1 MWMYCWNEGSEG
13 GKALAGA
20 LGIKRLKHEG
30 SRFKGHESKTV
41 INWGSSKLPEE
52 VMKCGVVNNLAS
64 VGICTNK
71 LNFFSDLNSHNNAV
85 INGIE
90 PGKEVVIPDWTSD
103 PEQALKWV
111 ADGHIVCARTV
122 LNGHSAQGL
131 VLVEKPEDFV
141 KAPLYTLYVPKKH
154 EFRVHVVAGEVIDVQ
169 RKAKKIDAEKVDW
182 RIRNLANGFIYAREG
197 FEVPE
202 SVRTQAL
209 VAISAVGLDFGA
221 VDIIWNEKHDKA
233 YVLEINTAPGLM
245 GTTLELYAKAFKEN
259 F

>member
-30 SRFKGHESKTV
+30 SKFKGGGHKTV
-41 INWGSSKLPEE
+41 INWGSSKLPDE
-52 VMKCGVVNNLAS
+52 VEKCRVLNQS
-64 VGICTNK
+64 SRISICTNK
-71 LNFFSDLNSHNNAV
+71 LWFFEYIDDYNFNDGGAPDVEIPEWTIDS
-85 INGIE
+85 E
-90 PGKEVVIPDWTSD
+90 EV
-103 PEQALKWV
+103 LGWV
-111 ADGHIVCARTV
+111 ADGHVVCARTV

-131 VLVEKPEDFV
+131 VLIEKPEDFV

-154 EFRVHVVAGEVIDVQ
+154 EFRVHVVAGKVIDVQ
-169 RKAKKIDAEKVDW
+169 RKAKKNDAEKVDW

-197 FEVPE
+197 FSVPD
-202 SVRTQAL
+202 SVRSQAL
-209 VAISAVGLDFGA
+209 SAIAAVGLDFGA

-245 GTTLELYAKAFKEN
+245 GTTLELYAEAFKEN

>member
-30 SRFKGHESKTV
+30 SKFKGGGHKTV
-41 INWGSSKLPEE
+41 INWGSSKLPDE
-52 VMKCGVVNNLAS
+52 VMKCSVVNKPNS
-64 VGICTNK
+64 VALCTDK
-71 LNFFSDLNSHNNAV
+71 LKFFDWVNDNDDGNYTRV
-85 INGIE
+85 IT
-90 PGKEVVIPDWTSD
+90 PDWTTD
-103 PEQALKWV
+103 PEQVLKWV
-111 ADGHIVCARTV
+111 ADGHVVCARTI

-131 VLVEKPEDFV
+131 VLIEKPEDFV

-154 EFRVHVVAGEVIDVQ
+154 EFRVHVVAGKMIDVQ
-169 RKAKKIDAEKVDW
+169 RKAKKNDAEKVDW

-197 FEVPE
+197 FEVPDV
-202 SVRTQAL
+202 VRQQAL
-209 VAISAVGLDFGA
+209 AAVLAVGLDFGA

-245 GTTLELYAKAFKEN
+245 STTLELYAEAFKEN

>member
-30 SRFKGHESKTV
+30 SKFKGGGHKTV
-41 INWGSSKLPEE
+41 INWGSSKLPDE
-52 VMKCGVVNNLAS
+52 VQKCQVINKPSQVN
-64 VGICTNK
+64 ICTNK
-71 LNFFSDLNSHNNAV
+71 LQFFQYISVGVEEGLE
-85 INGIE
+85 II
-90 PGKEVVIPDWTSD
+90 IPDWTTN
-103 PEQALKWV
+103 PEQVLKWV
-111 ADGHIVCARTV
+111 ADGHVVCARTI

-131 VLVEKPEDFV
+131 VLIEKPENFV

-154 EFRVHVVAGEVIDVQ
+154 EFRVHVVAGKVIDVQ
-169 RKAKKIDAEKVDW
+169 RKAKKNDAEKVDW

-197 FEVPE
+197 FDVPE
-202 SVRTQAL
+202 SVKSQAL
-209 VAISAVGLDFGA
+209 LAIAAVGLDFGA

-245 GTTLELYAKAFKEN
+245 GTTLELYSEAFKEN
-259 F
+259 FG

>member
-1 MWMYCWNEGSEG
+1 MWVYCWNEGSEG

-30 SRFKGHESKTV
+30 SKFKGHKSKTV

-52 VMKCGVVNNLAS
+52 VEKCVVLNKSRQVALCTDKLKFFDYIDGMDDDDFVVNL
-64 VGICTNK
+64 
-71 LNFFSDLNSHNNAV
+71 
-85 INGIE
+85 
-90 PGKEVVIPDWTSD
+90 PDWTTN
-103 PEQALKWV
+103 PEDVLKWV
-111 ADGHIVCARTV
+111 ADGQVVCARTI

-131 VLVEKPEDFV
+131 VLIEKPEDFV
-141 KAPLYTLYVPKKH
+141 KAPLYTLYIPKKH

-197 FEVPE
+197 FDVPD
-202 SVRTQAL
+202 VVLMQGFA
-209 VAISAVGLDFGA
+209 AISAVGLDFGA

-245 GTTLELYAKAFKEN
+245 GTTLELYTKAFKEN